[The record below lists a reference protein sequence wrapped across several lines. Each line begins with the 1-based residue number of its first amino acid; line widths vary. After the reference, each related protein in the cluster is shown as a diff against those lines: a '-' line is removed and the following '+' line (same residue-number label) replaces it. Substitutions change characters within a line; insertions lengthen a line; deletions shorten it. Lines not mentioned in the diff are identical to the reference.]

1 MVRWGRWWHSWSASP
16 IGSCRIA
23 SGVRREGTV
32 HRAPRQ
38 PGLRFGQAL
47 LAWLPRDHAAT
58 GAGEIDFEQPRMRRS
73 QCEGE
78 ADLGAIPLHEE
89 QMSSYVIAEQR
100 VEAWVRW
107 GNTSP
112 SWTAGPP
119 RRAAPIQLNFGFRY
133 AFSQANSWF
142 SLLPAKVLADA
153 EAAFGSYGNRSH
165 SHLSTSAVSWAN
177 WNAAGCR
184 V

>member
-1 MVRWGRWWHSWSASP
+1 
-16 IGSCRIA
+16 
-23 SGVRREGTV
+23 
-32 HRAPRQ
+32 
-38 PGLRFGQAL
+38 
-47 LAWLPRDHAAT
+47 
-58 GAGEIDFEQPRMRRS
+58 
-73 QCEGE
+73 
-78 ADLGAIPLHEE
+78 
-89 QMSSYVIAEQR
+89 MSLVWE
-100 VEAWVRW
+100 
-107 GNTSP
+107 
-112 SWTAGPP
+112 AGPP
-119 RRAAPIQLNFGFRY
+119 RRAAPTQRYVGAALIQLNFGFRY

>member
-23 SGVRREGTV
+23 SGGRREGTV

-112 SWTAGPP
+112 SWTAGPL
-119 RRAAPIQLNFGFRY
+119 RRAAPTWQ
-133 AFSQANSWF
+133 
-142 SLLPAKVLADA
+142 
-153 EAAFGSYGNRSH
+153 
-165 SHLSTSAVSWAN
+165 TSGPPSVAVRLGQVP
-177 WNAAGCR
+177 NAAPLSSAPR
-184 V
+184 LTSLFRPRILLVQPYWI

>member
-1 MVRWGRWWHSWSASP
+1 MGAPPR
-16 IGSCRIA
+16 GS
-23 SGVRREGTV
+23 
-32 HRAPRQ
+32 
-38 PGLRFGQAL
+38 PGLLSDPPG
-47 LAWLPRDHAAT
+47 HAD
-58 GAGEIDFEQPRMRRS
+58 EPPCNRPRRS
-73 QCEGE
+73 GRLRAGREDEKGGLERIVGRGWPDQPSTQPVNDRPVPPHEFCERVFIPAVDE
-78 ADLGAIPLHEE
+78 ARQQFDIRG
-89 QMSSYVIAEQR
+89 R
-100 VEAWVRW
+100 GR
-107 GNTSP
+107 
-112 SWTAGPP
+112 GPN
-119 RRAAPIQLNFGFRY
+119 RKAVQERKQGSALIQLNFGFRY